1 MRLPR
6 LFLTLTLTLLAFT
19 GCQTNFRLSAITV
32 SLVEL
37 RPAAAASAGNQ
48 VVLKL
53 HFSSANVLAVAVED
67 TTHKLY
73 LNGTYVGRSV
83 NPKAIGL
90 PALGSVDQE
99 VTLQL
104 ENRAVVTQILQ
115 AADRRPVAYS
125 LESRLNIQVEDAYEY
140 YNTTQKGTV
149 DLSALAP

>member
-6 LFLTLTLTLLAFT
+6 LLLALVLPLLALT
-19 GCQTNFRLSAITV
+19 GCQTNFRLSPITV
-32 SLVEL
+32 SIVEL
-37 RPAAAASAGNQ
+37 RPAPAAAGNQ
-48 VVLKL
+48 LVMKL
-53 HFSSANVLAVAVED
+53 RFASANVLAVAVED

-90 PALGSVDQE
+90 PALGSIDQE

-115 AADRRPVAYS
+115 ADAHRPVAYT

-149 DLSALAP
+149 DLPALAP

>member
-6 LFLTLTLTLLAFT
+6 LFLALTLTLLALT
-19 GCQTNFRLSAITV
+19 GCQTNFHLSTITV
-32 SLVEL
+32 SIVEL
-37 RPAAAASAGNQ
+37 RPAAAAENQ

-53 HFSSANVLAVAVED
+53 RFFSANVVAVAVED

-99 VTLQL
+99 VTLDL

-125 LESRLNIQVEDAYEY
+125 LESRLNIQVEDSYEY
-140 YNTTQKGTV
+140 YHTTQKGTV